1 MSKLSEAPEDAPVP
15 VPVPVPVPA
24 SVSVSVSVS
33 VSAPARARRSLR
45 IAFVPGVTITK
56 WSRIWD
62 ERQPEIRLEFVPGPE
77 ADQLAVLHDGR
88 ADVSFVRHPI
98 ELGAV
103 NAIRLYEELPV
114 VVASSDDPIAE
125 LPTVTLADLAGYT
138 VHETPAMPMPDAIA
152 LIAAGVGVV
161 VVPHSVARLHSRKD
175 VVAKQVT
182 DAPETVISI
191 AWLAD
196 ALLTDGDDDSTD
208 DNLGELIDEF
218 VGIVRGRSANSS
230 RSAAVTHT
238 ASAADDAPVARKPQ
252 PKAQP
257 LSAKAQAKATARA
270 KADTFARRARIQKDR
285 RKPGR

>member
-1 MSKLSEAPEDAPVP
+1 
-15 VPVPVPVPA
+15 
-24 SVSVSVSVS
+24 
-33 VSAPARARRSLR
+33 
-45 IAFVPGVTITK
+45 VTITK
-56 WSRIWD
+56 WSRIWE
-62 ERQPEIRLEFVPGPE
+62 ERQPDVALKFVPGPE
-77 ADQLAVLHDGR
+77 SDQLAVLHDGR

-114 VVASSDDPIAE
+114 IIVSSDDPLAE
-125 LPTVTLADLAGYT
+125 MPTVTLADLAVYT

-175 VVAKQVT
+175 VVAKQLT
-182 DAPETVISI
+182 DAPQTVISI

-196 ALLTDGDDDSTD
+196 ALLADALLADALLADGNAESAHGNAESNDRNAASTNGGGRSTH

-238 ASAADDAPVARKPQ
+238 TPAAEDAPVARKPQ
-252 PKAQP
+252 QKAQP

-270 KADTFARRARIQKDR
+270 KADTFARRARVQKDR
-285 RKPGR
+285 RKQGR

>member
-1 MSKLSEAPEDAPVP
+1 VSKQSEGAEL
-15 VPVPVPVPA
+15 
-24 SVSVSVSVS
+24 
-33 VSAPARARRSLR
+33 APATPSPRTLR

-56 WSRIWD
+56 WSRIWE
-62 ERQPEIRLEFVPGPE
+62 ERQPEVRLEFVPGAE
-77 ADQLAVLHDGR
+77 ADQLAVLHDRR

-138 VHETPAMPMPDAIA
+138 VHETPAMPLPDAIA

-196 ALLTDGDDDSTD
+196 AVLAENSGSPDH
-208 DNLGELIDEF
+208 NLGELIDEF

-230 RSAAVTHT
+230 RSAAVTRT
-238 ASAADDAPVARKPQ
+238 TSAPSADDAPAAKKPQ

-270 KADTFARRARIQKDR
+270 KANTFARRTRLQQDR

>member
-1 MSKLSEAPEDAPVP
+1 VPAESPVPDDAPM
-15 VPVPVPVPA
+15 A
-24 SVSVSVSVS
+24 A
-33 VSAPARARRSLR
+33 SAPARPHRSLR

-56 WSRIWD
+56 WSRIWE
-62 ERQPEIRLEFVPGPE
+62 ERQPDVALEFVPSPE
-77 ADQLAVLHDGR
+77 ADQLSVLHEGR

-114 VVASSDDPIAE
+114 VIASSDDPIAE
-125 LPTVTLADLAGYT
+125 LPNVTLADLAGYT

-175 VVAKQVT
+175 VVAKQIT

-196 ALLTDGDDDSTD
+196 ALLTAGDDDDSTD

-238 ASAADDAPVARKPQ
+238 PSVPATDQAPVRKAQ
-252 PKAQP
+252 PKAPP
-257 LSAKAQAKATARA
+257 LSAKAQAKATALA
-270 KADTFARRARIQKDR
+270 KANTFARRARLQQDR